1 MKPLARITAVF
12 DRTLNLLA
20 YLAAALIAF
29 IMLSVSYEVVMR
41 YFFNRPPVWVIDI
54 TEILL
59 LYIAFLAVAWLL
71 REEGHVRMDMV
82 LTRLKSRPQ
91 ATLNIITSTICAI
104 IFLVVT
110 WYGVRV
116 TWVHFQ
122 KGLYSPTFLDIPS
135 AYSLVIIPV
144 GSFLLFIQFL
154 RRIRRFVGNWRASDK
169 EQGYR

>member
-1 MKPLARITAVF
+1 MKPLTRITAVF

-71 REEGHVRMDMV
+71 REEGHIRMDMV
-82 LTRLKSRPQ
+82 LTQLKPRPQ
-91 ATLNIITSTICAI
+91 ALLNIITSTICAI
-104 IFLVVT
+104 IFLIVT
-110 WYGVRV
+110 WYGARL
-116 TWVHFQ
+116 TLEYFQ
-122 KGLYSPTFLDIPS
+122 TGYFLPTHLKIPQGFVAS
-135 AYSLVIIPV
+135 IIPV
-144 GSFLLFIQFL
+144 GSFMFSIQFL
-154 RRIRRFVGNWRASDK
+154 RRAYGYSGSLRASHDR
-169 EQGYR
+169 EQGL